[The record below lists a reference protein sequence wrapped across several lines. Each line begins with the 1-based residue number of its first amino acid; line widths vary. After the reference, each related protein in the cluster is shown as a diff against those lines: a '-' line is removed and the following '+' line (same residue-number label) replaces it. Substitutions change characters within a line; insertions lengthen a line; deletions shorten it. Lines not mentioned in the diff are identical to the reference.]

1 MQKSKTNIVRMTVN
15 AMLVALYIVLSLPLM
30 TINVGG
36 LKFTFEHFPV
46 VLSAVIFGPLEAL
59 VVGTLGELINQLTTF
74 GITPTTI
81 LWILPIAV
89 RGALVGV
96 CYKLLK
102 NKMQDLV
109 SVKHSALF
117 IIVCIVSGLLS
128 SCLNTVA
135 LYVDSKLFG
144 YYTYEMVFGVLLM
157 RLVLSIITS
166 VIIGMIITPVLY
178 ALKRARLV

>member
-1 MQKSKTNIVRMTVN
+1 MQKSKTNVVRMTVN

-46 VLSAVIFGPLEAL
+46 VLSAVVFGPFEAL
-59 VVGTLGELINQLTTF
+59 AVGTLGELINQLTTF

-89 RGALVGV
+89 RGICVGV
-96 CYKLLK
+96 CYKSLK
-102 NKMQDLV
+102 NKIQDSML
-109 SVKHSALF
+109 VKHSVLF
-117 IIVCIVSGLLS
+117 IMICVVSGLLS

-144 YYTYEMVFGVLLM
+144 YYTYELVFGVLLM

-166 VIIGMIITPVLY
+166 VVMGFIITPVLY
-178 ALKRARLV
+178 ALRRAHLV